1 MKLNKKAEYDFKDI
15 AWIAVTLG
23 VGIMILSVAT
33 TIIGDIRESHPRP
46 GVAIDNE
53 SDAVNLIWGNNT
65 NMTLDNQ
72 EVSVAVIIN
81 CSNGGIISPTVY
93 TVYSFAGQIQ
103 CNDNDSSTPDGTEM
117 CVNYSYLSTDSVYN
131 LTIKGE
137 QGTIKLSNWLPTI
150 GVIIGA
156 VIVIGVLFTLGFIK
170 KG

>member
-65 NMTLDNQ
+65 NMTLDNH
-72 EVSVAVIIN
+72 EVSVAVVIN
-81 CSNGGIISPTVY
+81 CSNGAIIPTTNY
-93 TVYSFAGQIQ
+93 TVYSTAGQIQ
-103 CNDNDSSTPDGTEM
+103 CDDNSTTHDGTEI
-117 CVNYSYLSTDSVYN
+117 CINYSYLSTDSVYN